1 MKHQE
6 KLHQLLRALWKY
18 ISFKRKKQLGWLVLL
33 MLLGTLADVVSLGLV
48 LPFLGALTAPDKVF
62 NHELMRPLI
71 EWFAL
76 ESAAELLLPLSILF
90 AAGAIISGM
99 IRLALLWVQTHLGN
113 AIGNDLG
120 SLAYRKTLYQPYAVH
135 STRNSSGVVAVLMT
149 KINTVVY
156 FVIIPLLT
164 LIAASVIVVTVVG
177 FMFFIDPEITSIAL
191 LSFGLVYLLVA
202 YFTKKQLAFNSQVV
216 TLRQNEV
223 AQTVQEGLGGIRD
236 ILIDGLQETYFR
248 IYRRVD
254 RQMRRAL
261 SIIAV
266 LGGAPRPVVEAFGM
280 VLIASLAYV
289 LSQREEGF
297 AAALPVLGTLTLA
310 AQRLLPLVQQGY
322 ASWASMT
329 GGKASLADVL
339 ELLEQEE
346 HRSSAEQIR
355 LEPLPFNDR
364 IQVTDLSFSYH
375 PHEVKPVLHKLDLTI
390 QRGARV
396 GFIGET
402 GSGKSTLLD
411 LIMGLLYASSGEIR
425 IDNAVL
431 DEKTERSWQARIA
444 HVPQNIFL
452 TDASIAEN
460 IAFGVRKEEIDRDRL
475 EEAAEKAQISRVIE
489 AWDNGYDTFVGE
501 RGIRLSGGQ
510 RQRIGIARALY
521 KKADVLVLD
530 EATSALDAQT
540 EEAVMQSFESMDKTL
555 TILMVAHRVGTLKNC
570 DYIVELKSGRVNRV
584 GDFREILGG

>member
-1 MKHQE
+1 
-6 KLHQLLRALWKY
+6 
-18 ISFKRKKQLGWLVLL
+18 

-71 EWFAL
+71 SWFDL
-76 ESAAELLLPLSILF
+76 NSSAELLLPLSVLF
-90 AAGAIISGM
+90 AVAAIISGL

-120 SLAYRKTLYQPYAVH
+120 SVAYRKTLYQPYAVH
-135 STRNSSGVVAVLMT
+135 STRNSSEIVAVLMT

-164 LIAASVIVVTVVG
+164 LIAAFVIVVTVVG
-177 FMFFIDPEITSIAL
+177 FMFFVDPQMTSIAL

-202 YFTKKQLAFNSQVV
+202 YLTKKHLAFNSQVV

-223 AQTVQEGLGGIRD
+223 AQVVQEGLGGIRD

-261 SIIAV
+261 SSIAV

-280 VLIASLAYV
+280 VLIAILAYV
-289 LSQREEGF
+289 LTQREEGF
-297 AAALPVLGTLTLA
+297 AAALPVLGTLALA

-322 ASWASMT
+322 AGWASMT

-339 ELLEQEE
+339 ELLEQEAP
-346 HRSSAEQIR
+346 RSSAQQIR
-355 LEPLPFNDR
+355 LEPLPFKDR
-364 IQVTDLSFSYH
+364 IQVSDLSFSYQ
-375 PHEVKPVLHKLDLTI
+375 PQEGKPVLHKLELTI
-390 QRGARV
+390 ERGARV

-411 LIMGLLYASSGEIR
+411 LIMGLLFASSGEIR

-431 DEKTERSWQARIA
+431 DAKTQRSWQARIA
-444 HVPQNIFL
+444 HVPQSIFL

-460 IAFGVRKEEIDRDRL
+460 IAFGVRKEEIDQERL

-489 AWDNGYDTFVGE
+489 AWDDGYDTFVGE

-555 TILMVAHRVGTLKNC
+555 TILMVAHRVSTLKNC